1 MGIFSRKASI
11 SKSISS
17 HVPSLRKH
25 KDDDDQKRVV
35 MKDAQRETY
44 QYTKKNQ
51 ELGTTELI
59 KNHQNGNRFLYAAVT
74 SKSSEENHSL
84 LRRLIQFQ
92 PRMNRKYIPLS
103 NLPRID
109 LFDEVETFKR
119 QDILPKK
126 SGATTF
132 INISEIMIIY
142 GSLISTDDIFSKVKV
157 SIIGDRKL
165 QDKVA
170 KSFVANTNLCS
181 RAVLSLPYCFPRNET
196 DAISLTLSR
205 ESAFL
210 EQGRQWGAAQVMI
223 QLRETDFP
231 EQYSVTPVQALNNLP
246 ESMFEVYETNPNSID
261 ISIMN
266 NDKKALRE
274 LYMSGDI
281 ADETSP
287 IMDKTE
293 NIKYSKSSLRDVK
306 GKKNDSYR
314 TDDWKYINE
323 TRVAIKE
330 AENSISVEESGD
342 DESDSSFITKLKES
356 KLKEERSKNEISQE
370 SSSSSPVLKSAM
382 KRHVKIEDPLPI
394 IHNI

>member
-1 MGIFSRKASI
+1 
-11 SKSISS
+11 
-17 HVPSLRKH
+17 
-25 KDDDDQKRVV
+25 
-35 MKDAQRETY
+35 
-44 QYTKKNQ
+44 
-51 ELGTTELI
+51 
-59 KNHQNGNRFLYAAVT
+59 
-74 SKSSEENHSL
+74 
-84 LRRLIQFQ
+84 
-92 PRMNRKYIPLS
+92 
-103 NLPRID
+103 
-109 LFDEVETFKR
+109 
-119 QDILPKK
+119 
-126 SGATTF
+126 
-132 INISEIMIIY
+132 
-142 GSLISTDDIFSKVKV
+142 
-157 SIIGDRKL
+157 
-165 QDKVA
+165 
-170 KSFVANTNLCS
+170 
-181 RAVLSLPYCFPRNET
+181 
-196 DAISLTLSR
+196 
-205 ESAFL
+205 
-210 EQGRQWGAAQVMI
+210 MI

-356 KLKEERSKNEISQE
+356 KLKEEKSKNEISQE